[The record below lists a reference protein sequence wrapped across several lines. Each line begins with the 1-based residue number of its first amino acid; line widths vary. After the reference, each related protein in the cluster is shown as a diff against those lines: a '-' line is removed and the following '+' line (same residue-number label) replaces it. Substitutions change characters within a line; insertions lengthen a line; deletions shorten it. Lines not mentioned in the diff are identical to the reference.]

1 MLIHQHLMMSK
12 PCVLKRT
19 LIVAR
24 FQAVLRHNFNVD
36 IKTHVVAS
44 ALNRISVILISLQ
57 TIDWYD
63 SKARLMAHR
72 IAFSDFRN
80 TLLKCEYLIIK

>member
-1 MLIHQHLMMSK
+1 MLTHQDLMMPK
-12 PCVLKRT
+12 PCVSKIT
-19 LIVAR
+19 LDSGEIHSS
-24 FQAVLRHNFNVD
+24 LCHNFNVD

-44 ALNRISVILISLQ
+44 ALNRISVTLIWLQ

-63 SKARLMAHR
+63 SKARLKAHR

-80 TLLKCEYLIIK
+80 TSKNASI